1 MLKIQRFVFN
11 LFHENTFLICDE
23 ITKTAAVID
32 PGMYDESEQK
42 IFKAFVN
49 QNSLQLKY
57 CINTHCH
64 IDHILGN
71 AFVKNEFGSELLIPK
86 GDEFLLDLMITE
98 AEKFGVTLEHSPKVD
113 TYIDESTK
121 LVLGEIEGAFL
132 STPGHSPGEVCL
144 YFEKEKVLFSGDVLF
159 KESIGRTDLW
169 GGNHEA
175 ILQSIK
181 TKLLVLPDDVIV
193 HPGHESSTTIG
204 HERTRNPFLIN

>member
-11 LFHENTFLICDE
+11 LFHENTFIICDE
-23 ITKTAAVID
+23 ITKIAAVID

-42 IFKAFVN
+42 AFKAFVN

-71 AFVKNEFGSELLIPK
+71 AFVKNEFGTELLIPK
-86 GDEFLLDLMITE
+86 EDEFLLDLMI
-98 AEKFGVTLEHSPKVD
+98 ADAD
-113 TYIDESTK
+113 TYIDQSTK
-121 LVLGEIEGAFL
+121 LFLGEIEGTFL
-132 STPGHSPGEVCL
+132 STPGHSPGEFSL

-169 GGNHEA
+169 GGNYET
-175 ILQSIK
+175 LLSSIK
-181 TKLLVLPDDVIV
+181 TKLLVLPDDVKV
-193 HPGHESSTTIG
+193 YPGHESSTTIG
-204 HERTRNPFLIN
+204 HERARNPFLIN

>member
-23 ITKTAAVID
+23 ATKIAAVID
-32 PGMYDESEQK
+32 PGMYDEAEKQT
-42 IFKAFVN
+42 FKAFVL

-71 AFVKNEFGSELLIPK
+71 AFIKNEFGAEFLIPK
-86 GDEFLLDLMITE
+86 EDEFLLDLMISE
-98 AEKFGVTLEHSPKVD
+98 AEKFGVILEPSPKVD
-113 TYIDESTK
+113 NYIDESTK
-121 LVLGEIEGAFL
+121 LFLGDIEGTFL
-132 STPGHSPGEVCL
+132 STPGHTPGEVCL

-169 GGNHEA
+169 RGNYDSL
-175 ILQSIK
+175 IKSIK
-181 TKLLVLPDDVIV
+181 TELLVLPDDVKV
-193 HPGHESSTTIG
+193 YPGHESSTTIG
-204 HERTRNPFLIN
+204 HERGRNPFLAN

>member
-23 ITKTAAVID
+23 ATKIAAVID
-32 PGMYDESEQK
+32 PGMYDEAEKQT
-42 IFKAFVN
+42 FKAFVL

-71 AFVKNEFGSELLIPK
+71 AFIKNEFGAELLIPK
-86 GDEFLLDLMITE
+86 EDEFLLDLMISE
-98 AEKFGVTLEHSPKVD
+98 AEKFGVVLETSPKAD
-113 TYIDESTK
+113 NYIDESTK
-121 LVLGEIEGAFL
+121 LFLGDIEGTFL
-132 STPGHSPGEVCL
+132 STPGHTPGEVCL

-169 GGNHEA
+169 RGNYDSL
-175 ILQSIK
+175 IKSIM
-181 TKLLVLPDDVIV
+181 TKLLVLPDDVKV
-193 HPGHESSTTIG
+193 YPGHESSTTIG
-204 HERTRNPFLIN
+204 HERSRNPFLAN